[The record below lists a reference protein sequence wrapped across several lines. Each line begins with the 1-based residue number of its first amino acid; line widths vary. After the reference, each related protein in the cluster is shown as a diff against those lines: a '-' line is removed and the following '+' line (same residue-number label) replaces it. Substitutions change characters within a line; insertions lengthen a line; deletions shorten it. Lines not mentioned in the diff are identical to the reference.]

1 MHPTRYV
8 LSLLLPAFLAACATT
23 EFHRPAGSRAPLART
38 LQLIVV
44 QTSAWDT
51 SGGVLSVYE
60 RSIEGP
66 WKAVGEPFAITVGS
80 AGLGWGTGLH
90 GAVLG
95 PGPVKRE
102 GDKRSPAGAFAL
114 SAVYGNAGA
123 PEMADLAM
131 PYIPLDTTIF
141 CIDDPRSHYYNQIVD
156 RDHVIEKD
164 WRTAERMRL
173 SGPWYRW
180 GVIVDHNANPRIPGD
195 GSCIFLHVWG
205 YAGEPTTGCT
215 SFGEEDLVRIL
226 RWLKP
231 SAYPALVQL
240 PAKEYQRLRDAWQ
253 LP

>member
-1 MHPTRYV
+1 MRASRLA
-8 LSLLLPAFLAACATT
+8 LSLLLPVLLAACSTT
-23 EFHRPAGSRAPLART
+23 ELHRPAGSRDPLART
-38 LQLIVV
+38 QQLIVV
-44 QTSAWDT
+44 QTASWDT
-51 SGGVLSVYE
+51 SGGVLTIFE
-60 RSIEGP
+60 RSLGGP

-80 AGLGWGTGLH
+80 AGLAWGTGLH
-90 GAVLG
+90 GSALG
-95 PGPVKRE
+95 SGPLKRE
-102 GDKRSPAGAFAL
+102 GDKRSPAGAFTL

-123 PEMADLAM
+123 SEMADLAM

-141 CIDDPRSHYYNQIVD
+141 CIDDPRSSYYNQIVD

-164 WRTAERMRL
+164 WKSAERMRL

-180 GVIVDHNANPRIPGD
+180 GVLVDHNANPRIPGD

-226 RWLKP
+226 RWLRP
-231 SAYPALVQL
+231 SARPVLVQL
-240 PAKEYQRLRDAWQ
+240 PSEEYQRLRTAWQ